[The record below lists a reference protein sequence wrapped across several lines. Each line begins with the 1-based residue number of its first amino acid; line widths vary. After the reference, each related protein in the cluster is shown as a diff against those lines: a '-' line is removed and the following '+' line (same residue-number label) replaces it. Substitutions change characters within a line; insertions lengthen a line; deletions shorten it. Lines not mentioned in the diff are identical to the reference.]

1 MIFLQRIDSEVTQE
15 VNNPQQLLQRQR
27 TTGLQNLLSSLPQS
41 SQTLI
46 GQYTMTYVFG
56 QNSNM
61 KNLQNMSGAV
71 GDLTKE
77 SDNWRAQLQADARER
92 SVLC

>member
-1 MIFLQRIDSEVTQE
+1 
-15 VNNPQQLLQRQR
+15 
-27 TTGLQNLLSSLPQS
+27 
-41 SQTLI
+41 
-46 GQYTMTYVFG
+46 MTYVFG

-77 SDNWRAQLQADARER
+77 SDNWRAQLQADAHER
-92 SVLC
+92 SVSG

>member
-1 MIFLQRIDSEVTQE
+1 
-15 VNNPQQLLQRQR
+15 
-27 TTGLQNLLSSLPQS
+27 
-41 SQTLI
+41 
-46 GQYTMTYVFG
+46 MTYVFG

-77 SDNWRAQLQADARER
+77 SDNWRAQLQADAHER
-92 SVLC
+92 SVVYTYIIVYIFLFYVL